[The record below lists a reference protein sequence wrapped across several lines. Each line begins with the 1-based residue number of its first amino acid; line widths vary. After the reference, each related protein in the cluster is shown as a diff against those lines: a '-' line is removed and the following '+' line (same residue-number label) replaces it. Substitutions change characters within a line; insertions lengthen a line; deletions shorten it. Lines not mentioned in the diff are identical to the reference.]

1 MTIYRK
7 QGYFLLFQSL
17 SILQALAAF
26 EGCQEKAI
34 PASILVLD
42 GETQGTT
49 YSIKISEL
57 PHQQS
62 AYELQ
67 AEIHTVLAQI
77 DKQMSNWNPDSEI
90 SQFNKYS
97 ETDWFEVS
105 ADTARVVATALDISQ
120 QSGGAFDITIKPL
133 VDLWGF
139 GAVKNKSSI
148 PTDSEI
154 KAALQHSSWQTIE
167 ARSVPPSLRK
177 SRGNIQIDLSGIAQG
192 FTVDRLG
199 TLLESKG
206 ISSYLIEVGGE
217 MRAHGRKEDGT
228 AWKIGIERPENGT
241 GASCTVQR
249 IVALNHRSLATS
261 GDYRHYR
268 VLKDK
273 HYSHTIDPRTG
284 RPIEHR
290 LASVSVLTENCM
302 QADALATVLMVLGP
316 EEGIRWA
323 EEKEI
328 AAVFI
333 VRNGDDFIEQRTTQ
347 FIQYSIDEK

>member
-1 MTIYRK
+1 MIRRK
-7 QGYFLLFQSL
+7 QGYFFLLQSL
-17 SILQALAAF
+17 SILLALTAI
-26 EGCQEKAI
+26 EGCQERTI
-34 PASILVLD
+34 PASPLVLG

-49 YSIKISEL
+49 YSIKLSEL
-57 PHQQS
+57 TRQQS
-62 AYELQ
+62 VYELQ
-67 AEIHTVLAQI
+67 VEIDTVLAQI
-77 DKQMSNWNPDSEI
+77 DTQMSNWNPDSEV
-90 SQFNKYS
+90 SQFNKFS
-97 ETDWFEVS
+97 ETEWFDVS

-139 GAVKNKSSI
+139 GSVKNKSSI
-148 PTDSEI
+148 PTDREI
-154 KAALQHSSWQTIE
+154 KAALQHSGWQRIE
-167 ARSVPPSLRK
+167 VRASPPSLRK
-177 SRGNIQIDLSGIAQG
+177 SSGDVQLDLSGIAQG
-192 FTVDRLG
+192 FTVDRLA

-228 AWKIGIERPENGT
+228 AWKIGIERPAKGT
-241 GASCTVQR
+241 VASRTVHR
-249 IVALNHRSLATS
+249 IVALNNCSLATS

-284 RPIEHR
+284 RPVEHR

-302 QADALATVLMVLGP
+302 RADALATLLMVLGP
-316 EEGIRWA
+316 EDGFRWA
-323 EEKEI
+323 IERKI

-333 VRNGDDFIEQRTTQ
+333 VRDGNGFSERLTPQ
-347 FIQYSIDEK
+347 FIRHTVDEK